1 LCIYNTKKY
10 DTKLNRWTGRSD
22 GLGIETQTLN
32 LSSEIRNLNLND
44 KYLNEICKRFVI
56 KLDIREEKSGNI
68 NMKIRVKKKNSP
80 NPKTWSLINLRFLLG
95 IFFF

>member
-1 LCIYNTKKY
+1 MIISTQFHTVLLCIYNTKKY

-44 KYLNEICKRFVI
+44 KYLNEICKRFV
-56 KLDIREEKSGNI
+56 KQYVCAFVTVYADVTQHHVQKRC
-68 NMKIRVKKKNSP
+68 
-80 NPKTWSLINLRFLLG
+80 FG
-95 IFFF
+95 IGIW